1 MMIRSTLAAIAVAG
15 AALTVATPALA
26 DAVVVRSTGPSAAS
40 YPVGRRLPPADRIVL
55 RAGDRVV
62 LVGEGSTRTLS
73 GPGNFPVR
81 AATQASQGA
90 GSTLARYLSTTGSAI
105 SRTGAVRGPGTGG
118 PAEPSAPNLWVVD
131 VARSGTICVADM
143 NNITLWRA
151 DMRQDTLLTVQDSTQ
166 PGQSVNLAFVAG
178 ANFRPWEGMPVVEG
192 HEYRI
197 SAPGM
202 ARPTVIRFAS
212 TPSMSTDPALV
223 AATLADKGCTTQLA
237 MLGDRIDS
245 SGN

>member
-1 MMIRSTLAAIAVAG
+1 MKFRSTLAAIAVAG

-40 YPVGRRLPPADRIVL
+40 YPVGRRLPPADRVVL

-90 GSTLARYLSTTGSAI
+90 GSTLARYLSTTGSGI
-105 SRTGAVRGPGTGG
+105 SRTGAVRGTVTQ
-118 PAEPSAPNLWVVD
+118 SAPNLWVVD
-131 VARSGTICVADM
+131 VTRSGTICVADI
-143 NNITLWRA
+143 NNITLWRP
-151 DMRQDTLLTVQDSTQ
+151 DMQQDTLLTVQDNSQ
-166 PGQSVNLAFVAG
+166 PGASVNLAFVAG
-178 ANFRPWEGMPVVEG
+178 ANFRALEGVTIVEG
-192 HEYRI
+192 HDYRI

-202 ARPTVIRFAS
+202 TQPTIVRFVS
-212 TPSMSTDPALV
+212 TPSMSTDPAAV
-223 AATLADKGCTTQLA
+223 ASTLADKGCTTQLA

>member
-1 MMIRSTLAAIAVAG
+1 MTFRSTLAAIAVAG

-40 YPVGRRLPPADRIVL
+40 YPVGRRLPPADRVVL

-62 LVGEGSTRTLS
+62 LVGEGATRTLS

-105 SRTGAVRGPGTGG
+105 SRTGAVRTAGTT
-118 PAEPSAPNLWVVD
+118 AVASAPNLWVVD
-131 VARSGTICVADM
+131 VTRSGTICVADIA
-143 NNITLWRA
+143 NITLWRA
-151 DMRQDTLLTVQDSTQ
+151 DMSQDTLLTVQDNGQ
-166 PGQSVNLAFVAG
+166 PTNSVNLAFVAG
-178 ANFRPWEGMPVVEG
+178 ANFRALEGMPIVEG
-192 HEYRI
+192 HDYRI

-202 ARPTVIRFAS
+202 TQPTIIRFVS
-212 TPSMSTDPALV
+212 TPSMSTDPAAV
-223 AATLADKGCTTQLA
+223 ATMLAEKGCTVQLA